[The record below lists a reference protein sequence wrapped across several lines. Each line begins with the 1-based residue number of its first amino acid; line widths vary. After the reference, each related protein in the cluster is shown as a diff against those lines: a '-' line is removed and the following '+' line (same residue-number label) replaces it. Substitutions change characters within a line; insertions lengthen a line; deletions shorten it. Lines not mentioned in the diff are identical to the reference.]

1 MKARTMV
8 GVMGLVAGGMLAA
21 VLLLPTGAVAGE
33 YHVGG
38 QLICS
43 DCHTIHYSQQ
53 HQYDGTAGAGEPPL
67 TGGPNHYLLRQ
78 PANQLCQ
85 GCHNGQAFAPDV
97 LGTNANASPSEGR
110 EAGALNEAALGAP
123 YDVWKGHTLESHDA
137 PPGYSPS
144 LVGLGDWY
152 TGTTSGLEC
161 ISCHLNHGI
170 AASYRNLGPRSLGG
184 TGGNFRPSYV
194 ISTTND
200 TTKDVWV
207 NIPTGYVAG
216 TGSAAT
222 FNPYYDRASIFFNRN
237 DATVGTVK
245 TSNKVGSFCAA
256 CHANF
261 HGGPTNAN
269 IGGVASGTGY
279 VEFIRHPTSG
289 VNIGAI
295 GGGHSSLAKYAGTG
309 TFTTT
314 TRVKVFTNDYTGYT
328 SSSPGCITCHKA
340 HGNQNPFGL
349 IFLARVATSVDE
361 QGGYAAGQTAD
372 TNTGLRN
379 LCGQCHVQGN

>member
-1 MKARTMV
+1 MKARTML

-53 HQYDGTAGAGEPPL
+53 HQYDGTAGQGQPPL

-137 PPGYSPS
+137 PPGYNPS

-152 TGTTSGLEC
+152 TGTTTGLEC
-161 ISCHLNHGI
+161 LSCHLNHGI
-170 AASYRNLGPRSLGG
+170 ATSYRNLGPRSLGSAPG
-184 TGGNFRPSYV
+184 PNFRPSYV

-222 FNPYYDRASIFFNRN
+222 FNPYYDRANIFFNRN

-256 CHANF
+256 CHASF
-261 HGGPTNAN
+261 HGGPSDTN
-269 IGGVASGTGY
+269 IGGTGTPAT
-279 VEFIRHPTSG
+279 EFLRHPTSQ
-289 VNIGAI
+289 VTIGAV
-295 GGGHSSLAKYAGTG
+295 GGGHSNLARYVAATNK
-309 TFTTT
+309 
-314 TRVKVFTNDYTGYT
+314 VKVLTNDYTAYT
-328 SSSPGCITCHKA
+328 NSSPGCISCHKA

-349 IFLARVATSVDE
+349 ILMARLSGTISEEGTTTDVKV
-361 QGGYAAGQTAD
+361 GI
-372 TNTGLRN
+372 RN